1 MLRLLYALLLGLLGA
16 AIIHIVILLL
26 LPLITDADAWS
37 RLAAEGETFE
47 MVSLSTD
54 AAPAPVVTMTD
65 PFIRASACRFDLSEG
80 ATHVTAR
87 ADVPFWS
94 VSIYDRRG
102 HNVYSFN
109 DRTATAKALDLAIVS
124 PTQMLE
130 LRKSLPDEFAKSL
143 FVEFAQPAGIVVI
156 RAFVPD
162 ETFEPAVERFFSSA
176 SCRAS

>member
-1 MLRLLYALLLGLLGA
+1 MLRVLYALLLGLLGA
-16 AIIHIVILLL
+16 AIVHIVILLL
-26 LPLITDADAWS
+26 LPFITDKDAWS

-47 MVSLSTD
+47 MVSLSSK

-65 PFIRASACRFDLSEG
+65 PFIRASACRFDLTQG
-80 ATHVTAR
+80 IARITAQS
-87 ADVPFWS
+87 DVPFWS

-162 ETFEPAVERFFSSA
+162 ETFEPAVEGFFTSA